1 MGRWF
6 TPSKS
11 DSQSGAE
18 FNRIY
23 TEQSTA
29 ATAASTTGNLTPDQS
44 QGYGNKKLYRLGTFF
59 TSPTGVLNSGNR
71 TGSKLTGS

>member
-11 DSQSGAE
+11 DNQSGAE

-29 ATAASTTGNLTPDQS
+29 ASAASTTGNLTQEQS
-44 QGYGNKKLYRLGTFF
+44 SSYGNKKLYRLGTFF
-59 TSPTGVLNSGNR
+59 TSPTGVLNSGSR
-71 TGSKLTGS
+71 AGSKLTGS